1 MAKKETQKSN
11 NPTGKILYLWERGK
25 HGLILKIGERW
36 LWFRYAFD
44 EDKKLATKQEMH
56 ELMELYL
63 ARNDEEIDQLEAE
76 REKGHRKPK
85 TPRQSHLEALK
96 DSELNEYISGMGK

>member
-1 MAKKETQKSN
+1 
-11 NPTGKILYLWERGK
+11 
-25 HGLILKIGERW
+25 LKIGERW